1 MITLTRGVILT
12 LACIS
17 YLLLVGNQKST
28 VTRSQTWNAALTMA
42 EAGVEEAM
50 AQINASPGDFS
61 ANGWGNNFGPVT
73 RTLIGGSY
81 SVQIVGY
88 TNPII

>member
-1 MITLTRGVILT
+1 MITLTLGVILT

-50 AQINASPGDFS
+50 AQINAPSTTFIFPH
-61 ANGWGNNFGPVT
+61 
-73 RTLIGGSY
+73 
-81 SVQIVGY
+81 
-88 TNPII
+88 